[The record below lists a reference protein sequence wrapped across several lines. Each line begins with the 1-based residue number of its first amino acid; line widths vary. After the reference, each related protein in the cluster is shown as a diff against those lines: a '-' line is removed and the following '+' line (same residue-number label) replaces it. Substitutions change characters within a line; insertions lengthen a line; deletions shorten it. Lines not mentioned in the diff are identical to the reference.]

1 LLNFFKKK
9 NEELYSIANGEVI
22 SITNVNDKLFAN
34 KLLGDGVAFLLS
46 DGKIYSPCDAE
57 VVMLAK
63 TKHAIGLKTKN
74 GGELLIHI
82 GLDTVNLNGEG
93 FNVFVKTGDK
103 VKRGTKLVEVNLEF
117 MNSKKIDLMTPII
130 LTNGDEYSLNILK
143 INQRISLNDVIIKLE
158 KNKNGGKSL

>member
-1 LLNFFKKK
+1 MLNLIKKK

-22 SITNVNDKLFAN
+22 SITRVNDKLFAK

-57 VVMLAK
+57 VVMVAE

-74 GGELLIHI
+74 GSELLIHL
-82 GLDTVNLNGEG
+82 GFDTVNLNGEG
-93 FNVFVKTGDK
+93 FSVFVKAGDK
-103 VKRGTKLVEVNLEF
+103 VKRGTKLLEVNLKF
-117 MNSKKIDLMTPII
+117 MNSKKIDLTTPMI

-143 INQRISLNDVIIKLE
+143 SNQKVSLNDIIIKLE
-158 KNKNGGKSL
+158 KKQ